1 MAEDS
6 RKITIEI
13 VGGEGDDNEENV
25 VSTKSSDSI
34 LKKYKKDKQERL
46 ARKMAII
53 SLAKRA
59 ASQSIQIAD
68 SLINTYFSLTEDYK
82 GQTTYQNI
90 KSVLSQMNS
99 VSTNIASGAITGAT
113 VGGPV
118 GAIIGAGVGVIK
130 SGVDMA
136 THAHNVH
143 LQQNLD
149 IATKGYSAEYNRNLA
164 GLIVGDGRNT
174 EN

>member
-13 VGGEGDDNEENV
+13 VGGEGDGNEENV
-25 VSTKSSDSI
+25 VSTKPSDSTDRN
-34 LKKYKKDKQERL
+34 KKDKQDRL
-46 ARKMAII
+46 ARKIAIRN
-53 SLAKRA
+53 LARHA
-59 ASQSIQIAD
+59 AMKSINIAEG
-68 SLINTYFSLTEDYK
+68 LVNTYFSLTEDYK

-90 KSVLSQMNS
+90 KNVLAQVHSVYSN
-99 VSTNIASGAITGAT
+99 VRDGAMTGAA

-136 THAHNVH
+136 VHTHNVH

-149 IATKGYSAEYNRNLA
+149 IATKGYSVEYNRNLA